1 LKIKPPR
8 LNSGDKIGI
17 IAPAGPVSPAELQP
31 AIDFLKNKGFL
42 VSESEYLYNK
52 QGYLAGNDDK
62 RLADLHSMFN
72 DKNIKAIFC
81 ARGGYGTLRLLDKID
96 YDLIRR
102 NPKIIVGYSD
112 ITALL
117 FSIYIKTG
125 LITFHG
131 PIIKGLIS
139 HGDDNIN
146 SLLELITSGA
156 MARFTLSGGQVL
168 REGKT
173 KGALI
178 GGNLSLLSSLIGTQ
192 FMPSLSG
199 KILFIEERGEPL
211 YRIDRMLTQL
221 NLSGE
226 LDRVGGVIAG
236 NFTECGNIRE
246 INRLLLD
253 IISNDCPLYSGFPVG
268 HGLSNRTI
276 PLGIEAQFDDTCV
289 V

>member
-1 LKIKPPR
+1 
-8 LNSGDKIGI
+8 
-17 IAPAGPVSPAELQP
+17 
-31 AIDFLKNKGFL
+31 
-42 VSESEYLYNK
+42 
-52 QGYLAGNDDK
+52 
-62 RLADLHSMFN
+62 M
-72 DKNIKAIFC
+72 
-81 ARGGYGTLRLLDKID
+81 LDKVN
-96 YDLIRR
+96 YELIRR

-131 PIIKGLIS
+131 PIIKDLIN
-139 HGDDNIN
+139 HGDNNIN
-146 SLLELITSGA
+146 SLLELISSGEI
-156 MARFTLSGGQVL
+156 ARFTLLEGQVL

-173 KGALI
+173 KGTIL

-192 FMPSLSG
+192 FMPSLKN

-226 LDRVGGVIAG
+226 LGRVRGVIAG
-236 NFTECGNIRE
+236 NFTECGDIRE

-253 IISNDCPLYSGFPVG
+253 IISDGCPLYSGFPVG
-268 HGLSNRTI
+268 HGLNNRTI
-276 PLGIEAQFDDTCV
+276 PLGIEALFDTYEKTFEFVDTCV